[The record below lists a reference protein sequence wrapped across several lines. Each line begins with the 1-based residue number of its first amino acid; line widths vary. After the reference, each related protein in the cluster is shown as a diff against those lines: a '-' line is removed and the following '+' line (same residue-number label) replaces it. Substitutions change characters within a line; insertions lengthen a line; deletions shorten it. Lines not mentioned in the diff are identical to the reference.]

1 MRLGRRG
8 VAFLGPGVRLIS
20 YIVICLHPPYAVMV
34 IFFIFAGFGN
44 GLEDA
49 AWNAWVANM
58 EKANEVLGFL
68 HGFYGLGAT
77 LSPLIATTMVTKAKL
92 QWYTF
97 YYILIGAAVIE
108 LVAAV
113 AAFWTNTG
121 PAYRE
126 ANPRSEE
133 ETGNRM
139 KEALNNRVTWVCSV
153 FLLVCVGIEVAISG
167 WVVVFM
173 MNIRHAAPFPAGMG
187 ETGYWMGLTVGR
199 VVLGFVTGRL
209 GEMTAIIVSFVSIG
223 FSTIKNPRLSGL
235 TNASGILDNCSG
247 NSAHILAC
255 PQFLRLCRG
264 CFVHRLLPGT
274 FVSGSHR
281 SLYETTSPASARSRH
296 WLCCS

>member
-20 YIVICLHPPYAVMV
+20 YIVVCLHPPYAVMV

-49 AWNAWVANM
+49 AWNAWVGNM
-58 EKANEVLGFL
+58 ENANEVLGFL

-77 LSPLIATTMVTKAKL
+77 LSPLIATTMVTKARL

-173 MNIRHAAPFPAGMG
+173 MKIRHAAPFAAGMG

-209 GEMTAIIVSFVSIG
+209 GEMTAIIVCFVSTEFPAIKHHWLIG
-223 FSTIKNPRLSGL
+223 P
-235 TNASGILDNCSG
+235 TNAPGIPGDCNG
-247 NSAHILAC
+247 TPVHILAC
-255 PQFLRLCRG
+255 PKLLRLCRG
-264 CFVHRLLPGT
+264 CFVPRLLPGT
-274 FVSGSHR
+274 FVSGSHCG
-281 SLYETTSPASARSRH
+281 LYETTPPASARSGH
-296 WLCCS
+296 WLRCS